1 MGIGFEV
8 FKANI
13 GWNLADSVMG
23 SISNAVEKNA
33 AEQEA
38 KVKAAKMEQD
48 KNDMLKTLIF
58 MVGNN
63 IALDRN
69 GKKSI
74 ATVLS
79 TIYKENISLFSIEEK
94 IDSAYAEIKT
104 ESPKQFFSTV
114 AAINSDREQVCAMY
128 LVTMFLY
135 MELSDES
142 IALPAHAYNL
152 SLIKRFFAISRPEL
166 AKCYAALGEKLGKD
180 IDDIADIFEDL
191 TSEES
196 IKKIEAENPTLIYEK
211 AETYLPSSNPQKD
224 IETIYYASIQ
234 EGNDDEEFKKRFFL
248 ADNNPQKILAAVN
261 AYARNCK
268 GEEIIAMY
276 DDSSFS
282 NGRAGFLL
290 SNKKLYTCNSFQKP
304 QEIELN
310 SVDVISV
317 PPKSFNAFINV
328 NNIQIN
334 TSMLNKK
341 RTDVICNFLQKAI
354 PIAMQI
360 EVK

>member
-1 MGIGFEV
+1 MGIGFDV

-38 KVKAAKMEQD
+38 KAQAAKMEQD

-63 IALDRN
+63 MSLDRN

-74 ATVLS
+74 AAVLS
-79 TIYKENISLFSIEEK
+79 TIYDENISLFSIEEK

-104 ESPKQFFSTV
+104 ESPKQFFSTI

-152 SLIKRFFAISRPEL
+152 SLIKRFFAISRTEL

-180 IDDIADIFEDL
+180 IDDIADIFEEL

-196 IKKIEAENPTLIYEK
+196 MKKIEAENPTLVYE
-211 AETYLPSSNPQKD
+211 ETEKYLPSSNPKGD
-224 IETIYYASIQ
+224 IETIYHTSIH
-234 EGNDDEEFKKRFFL
+234 EVNGDEEFKKRFFL
-248 ADNNPQKILAAVN
+248 ADSNPKKIFAAVN
-261 AYARNCK
+261 AYAKNCK

-276 DDSSFS
+276 DDSSFL
-282 NGRAGFLL
+282 NGKVGFLL
-290 SNKKLYTCNSFQKP
+290 SNKKLYICNSFQNP
-304 QEIELN
+304 QEIELS
-310 SVDVISV
+310 SVNVISA
-317 PPKSFNAFINV
+317 PPKSLNPFIKV
-328 NNIQIN
+328 NDIQIN

-341 RTDVICNFLQKAI
+341 KTEVICNFLQKAI